1 MQVLIDWRV
10 SFSPAIS
17 FTNTKRSFLSH
28 RLPRGTFAPR
38 ILHGKKLTEE
48 NKAVRVSPTNRVK
61 GALLKSNKFLLSRQY
76 LCVTHTELA
85 DTGRHDAMMRGRK
98 IVKMLSPTGSVV
110 VVIRLKANEQHHQ
123 LSLSLCLK
131 L

>member
-38 ILHGKKLTEE
+38 ILHEKKLTEE

-61 GALLKSNKFLLSRQY
+61 GALLKVTSFAFSALVCN
-76 LCVTHTELA
+76 THTELA

-123 LSLSLCLK
+123 LSLSL
-131 L
+131 